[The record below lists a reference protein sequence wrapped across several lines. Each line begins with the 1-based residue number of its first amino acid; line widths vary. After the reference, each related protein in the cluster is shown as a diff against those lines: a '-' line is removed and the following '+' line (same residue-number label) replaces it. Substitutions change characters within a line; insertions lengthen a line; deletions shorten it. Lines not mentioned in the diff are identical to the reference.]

1 MVLGLSP
8 AWWSTKA
15 SPSCDESIHLAVV
28 LMSIAGTA
36 SVAVVSGWFRVATLV
51 GLCLWV
57 VFPVFASATESDRLD
72 EAQVKAAFL
81 YNFAKFIQ
89 WPTSENRPEA
99 LSIGIVGADR
109 FRDVLGSIVSGKTV
123 NGRDIEVRQVLDE
136 DDVRAYHIIFI
147 AAESRRTAA
156 VIQSVARAG
165 VLTVGET
172 PQFLQEGGVI
182 QLYIR
187 DNRVRF
193 QINAAAANNAGLKIS
208 SQLLSLSK

>member
-1 MVLGLSP
+1 ML
-8 AWWSTKA
+8 T
-15 SPSCDESIHLAVV
+15 VV
-28 LMSIAGTA
+28 LMSRARTV
-36 SVAVVSGWFRVATLV
+36 SVVVVSGWLRVATLA
-51 GLCLWV
+51 GLCFGV
-57 VFPVFASATESDRLD
+57 GCPVFGSVAESDRLD

-89 WPTSENRPEA
+89 WPTLEGRPNA

-147 AAESRRTAA
+147 AAESRRTAD
-156 VIQSVARAG
+156 VIQRVARAG

-172 PQFLQEGGVI
+172 AQFLRDGGVI
-182 QLYIR
+182 QFYIR

-193 QINAAAANNAGLKIS
+193 QINAAAANNAGLRIS

>member
-1 MVLGLSP
+1 MVR
-8 AWWSTKA
+8 
-15 SPSCDESIHLAVV
+15 
-28 LMSIAGTA
+28 AGTA
-36 SVAVVSGWFRVATLV
+36 LVAALKRRLRAATLAGV
-51 GLCLWV
+51 CIGV
-57 VFPVFASATESDRLD
+57 VFPVLASAAESDRLD

-109 FRDVLGSIVSGKTV
+109 FRDVLGSIVNGKTV
-123 NGRDIEVRQVLDE
+123 NGRDIEVRQVLND

-147 AAESRRTAA
+147 AAESRRTAD
-156 VIQSVARAG
+156 VIQRVAHAG

-182 QLYIR
+182 QFYIR